1 MDPDQTRSLDGR
13 LMGEWDALDEML
25 TGRVAS
31 ADSSVGAKALRTAHV
46 AAAVR
51 EELRYARVSLSD
63 AEAGFAAVVQRIGR
77 DAQGEL
83 VRTGVPPLER
93 QTLPLGIR
101 TLSRTQS
108 LGKQTLR
115 QSLDSESSPIGS
127 GQSTAPFVHQPPR
140 RVSNSGRFW
149 GKSTAN
155 LRDDQLRGTGVRA
168 VITAVSVMSVVI
180 VASLWWRT
188 PASQSVAVYRTPA
201 TERAT
206 VRLPNGNRVLLAP
219 QSTLTLQGTQATL
232 SGEAL
237 FMIRHRE
244 NTPFV
249 VRAGPVTVRVLGT
262 AFDVRHYAGERDTR
276 VAVTEG
282 KIELRTGAHP
292 GGRAITMAAG
302 RMASVSDSAV
312 VLTNEVTN
320 ATRWTTG
327 ELVFT
332 KASVRDVLRIAS
344 HWYGYIFRLAG
355 RDSLTLSQRHITV
368 VFDER
373 SVADA
378 VRVLGGLL
386 NATATVDSTGP
397 GTPTIT
403 LRVDA
408 SVRASPAVAPER
420 RDLHDAFT
428 TSREKG
434 R

>member
-1 MDPDQTRSLDGR
+1 MRDDTILASLQPPP
-13 LMGEWDALDEML
+13 EP
-25 TGRVAS
+25 
-31 ADSSVGAKALRTAHV
+31 
-46 AAAVR
+46 
-51 EELRYARVSLSD
+51 EL
-63 AEAGFAAVVQRIGR
+63 
-77 DAQGEL
+77 
-83 VRTGVPPLER
+83 LER
-93 QTLPLGIR
+93 YLAGECSEVEAERVRAWAGVSSAGISYVDGARQIYRTMEAETFDATPMRREVLERLGLKVVAGVNSAHAVGEQTAQKVRSVRDPLPRIR
-101 TLSRTQS
+101 RFGRGSA
-108 LGKQTLR
+108 KHTLR
-115 QSLDSESSPIGS
+115 EWWS
-127 GQSTAPFVHQPPR
+127 
-140 RVSNSGRFW
+140 
-149 GKSTAN
+149 
-155 LRDDQLRGTGVRA
+155 RA
-168 VITAVSVMSVVI
+168 AIVAVSAMSVVI
-180 VASLWWRT
+180 VTSFWWRT
-188 PASQSVAVYRTPA
+188 PASQSVAIYRTRA

-206 VRLPNGNRVLLAP
+206 VTLPDGNRVLLAP
-219 QSTLTLQGTQATL
+219 QSTLTIQGTRATL

-237 FMIRHRE
+237 FTIRHRE
-244 NTPFV
+244 NTPFI
-249 VRAGPVTVRVLGT
+249 VRAGSVTVRVLGT
-262 AFDVRHYAGERDTR
+262 AFDVRHYADERDTR

-302 RMASVSDSAV
+302 RTASVSDSAV

-344 HWYGYIFRLAG
+344 HWYGYTFRLVG
-355 RDSLTLSQRHITV
+355 RDSLALTQRHITV

-378 VRVLGGLL
+378 VRVLGRLL

-397 GTPTIT
+397 GAPTIT

-408 SVRASPAVAPER
+408 SVRAGAAVTPER